1 MENIFLTGKFDTQI
15 QICPKEYIFINGK
28 NLFRVYT
35 ERGHKNHQFS
45 SLNAQMKTEA
55 SKRDDMEAVG
65 YILIFFLR
73 GNLPWLYDP
82 SNFVGIEKIKLES
95 PTCFQTWIILFL
107 LRFGVFQMTTDVIQ
121 MKVAHNF
128 G

>member
-1 MENIFLTGKFDTQI
+1 
-15 QICPKEYIFINGK
+15 
-28 NLFRVYT
+28 
-35 ERGHKNHQFS
+35 
-45 SLNAQMKTEA
+45 MKTEA

-95 PTCFQTWIILFL
+95 PTCFQTWIIRGRLPSYLSALGFYEIL
-107 LRFGVFQMTTDVIQ
+107 TFTSL
-121 MKVAHNF
+121 KYPA
-128 G
+128 

>member
-15 QICPKEYIFINGK
+15 QICPKEYIFINDK

-107 LRFGVFQMTTDVIQ
+107 LRLMEFFE
-121 MKVAHNF
+121 
-128 G
+128 